1 MRALLTAIFT
11 ALLTAVLVAVAALGV
26 GAGAARA
33 DTAADVRRCHTP
45 SDDTAARI
53 SACGRAIQSKT
64 LEGRALA
71 DAHNNRGVALAG
83 VGLHRQATADF
94 DRALGLDPEHAA
106 ALSNRCRAN
115 IRTGDLKAA
124 VEDCDA
130 AIKLRPGDATAYLNL
145 GAAFESMG
153 RYAEAAANYKSAYSL
168 TPRSRAVRSA
178 MHGLGLL
185 P

>member
-1 MRALLTAIFT
+1 MRALLTVV
-11 ALLTAVLVAVAALGV
+11 LTVVLGAVAAIGV

-33 DTAADVRRCHTP
+33 DSGSDVRRCHTP
-45 SDDTAARI
+45 SNDAAGRI
-53 SACGRAIQSKT
+53 SACTRAIQSKT
-64 LEGRALA
+64 LDGRALA
-71 DAHNNRGVALAG
+71 DAHNNRGVALAA

-94 DRALGLDPEHAA
+94 DRALGLDAEHAA

-115 IRTGDLKAA
+115 IHTGDLKTAI
-124 VEDCDA
+124 EDCDA
-130 AIKLRPGDATAYLNL
+130 AIKLRPDDATAYLNL
-145 GAAFESMG
+145 GAAFEAMG
-153 RYAEAAANYKSAYSL
+153 RYAEAAANYKSAFNL

>member
-1 MRALLTAIFT
+1 MRALLTAVLLAAT
-11 ALLTAVLVAVAALGV
+11 AIGI

-45 SDDTAARI
+45 SSDAAGRI
-53 SACGRAIQSKT
+53 AACSRAIGSKT
-64 LEGRALA
+64 LDGAELA

-83 VGLHRQATADF
+83 VGLQGQASADF
-94 DRALGLDPEHAA
+94 DRALELDPEHAA

-115 IRTGDLKAA
+115 IRGGDLKAA
-124 VEDCDA
+124 IEDCDA
-130 AIKLRPGDATAYLNL
+130 AIKLQPDDATAYLNL
-145 GAAFESMG
+145 GAAFEAMG
-153 RYAEAAANYKSAYSL
+153 RYAEAAANYKSAYGL
-168 TPRSRAVRSA
+168 TPHSRAVRSA